1 MKSAQYTGNVLPQW
15 CSGKESTCQ
24 YRSHRTLGFHLWVG
38 KIPWSRKRQPT
49 PVFLPGKFHEQRSLA
64 SYSPWGRQESDSWTH
79 AHTQRTIQSTVATTW
94 STQSST
100 LYRLPSQPC
109 GPLPS
114 QADQVYA
121 GRGFFSP
128 SCRKAKEKTW
138 IRETHSDIARG
149 KMLQEGGVF
158 SYFGI

>member
-1 MKSAQYTGNVLPQW
+1 MKSAQYTRTVLPQG

-24 YRSHRTLGFHLWVG
+24 CRSHRTLGFDLWVG
-38 KIPWSRKRQPT
+38 KIPWSRKQQPT
-49 PVFLPGKFHEQRSLA
+49 PEFLLGKFHEQRSLA
-64 SYSPWGRQESDSWTH
+64 SYSPWGRQESDSWIY
-79 AHTQRTIQSTVATTW
+79 AHTQGTIQSTTW
-94 STQSST
+94 SIQSPT

-109 GPLPS
+109 RPLPS

-149 KMLQEGGVF
+149 KMLQEGRVF